1 MCFIVRYCFRFAVFV
16 RFYTQLCGVI
26 VVNQRKFFGFVY
38 FATDNRTCKVF
49 VVRLLPNLYRIVVV
63 NGLFARFRV
72 FYLFFH
78 YVVVIVV
85 DDVENAKFLSFFDRS
100 GYTIKA
106 HFIKNCIFGKSFK
119 VAVRDKSKVDY
130 YIQLTQF
137 YSQFRSIGQNY
148 NQVVKELH
156 SNFSE
161 KKALALL
168 YKLEQCTLELIKTNE
183 MIVMLSRRF
192 EQSYQREGTISA
204 DE

>member
-1 MCFIVRYCFRFAVFV
+1 MEQKKKSFGKGGRKPKLNPRTHRYS
-16 RFYTQLCGVI
+16 L
-26 VVNQRKFFGFVY
+26 
-38 FATDNRTCKVF
+38 
-49 VVRLLPNLYRIVVV
+49 NL
-63 NGLFARFRV
+63 
-72 FYLFFH
+72 
-78 YVVVIVV
+78 
-85 DDVENAKFLSFFDRS
+85 DDVENAKFLAFYDQS
-100 GYTIKA
+100 GYRMKA

-119 VAVRDKSKVDY
+119 VLKIDKSKVDY
-130 YIQLTQF
+130 YIQLSQLF
-137 YSQFRSIGQNY
+137 SQFRSIGNNY

>member
-1 MCFIVRYCFRFAVFV
+1 MEQKKKYQHNGGRKPKLDPRTHRYSF
-16 RFYTQLCGVI
+16 
-26 VVNQRKFFGFVY
+26 
-38 FATDNRTCKVF
+38 
-49 VVRLLPNLYRIVVV
+49 NL
-63 NGLFARFRV
+63 
-72 FYLFFH
+72 
-78 YVVVIVV
+78 

-119 VAVRDKSKVDY
+119 VTVRDKSKVDY

-156 SNFSE
+156 FNFSE

-192 EQSYQREGTISA
+192 EQSYQREGIISA

>member
-1 MCFIVRYCFRFAVFV
+1 MEQKRKPFNKGGRKPKLDPRTHRYS
-16 RFYTQLCGVI
+16 L
-26 VVNQRKFFGFVY
+26 
-38 FATDNRTCKVF
+38 
-49 VVRLLPNLYRIVVV
+49 NL
-63 NGLFARFRV
+63 
-72 FYLFFH
+72 
-78 YVVVIVV
+78 
-85 DDVENAKFLSFFDRS
+85 DDVENAKFLAFYDQS
-100 GYTIKA
+100 GYKVKA

-119 VAVRDKSKVDY
+119 VLRIDKSKVDY
-130 YIQLTQF
+130 YIQLSQLF
-137 YSQFRSIGQNY
+137 SQFRSIGQNY

-183 MIVMLSRRF
+183 MIVMLSRLF